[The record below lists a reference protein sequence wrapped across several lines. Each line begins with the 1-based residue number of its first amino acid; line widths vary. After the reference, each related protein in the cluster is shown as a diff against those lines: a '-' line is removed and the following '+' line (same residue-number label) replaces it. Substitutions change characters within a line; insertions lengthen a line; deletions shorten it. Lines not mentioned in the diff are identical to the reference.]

1 MTSKIEFTRKELN
14 HVAKLIGIKKP
25 RSLYTDELLDA
36 FYRCDS
42 KREVE
47 NSRKELLKLNLE
59 KIAKLQNILENDL
72 SIVKKL
78 QNRSID
84 ELREIARLRGNK
96 VSDKPNDKLTKE
108 DIIISLLKSES
119 NAVEL
124 NYMEY
129 FNNSTSND
137 IYDDEIKSKIN
148 DIRLLLS
155 RLGNIVSDR
164 KKIKKELYEIE
175 IKQNLSDNEKEK
187 IYDHLVKLVN
197 KFDKKEEYKRNNRD
211 GYYYFGIKELKILL
225 GDIDDYYYK
234 PVLVRSSFKKN
245 YEYYESR
252 GDKEKKRSVK
262 EYLYVTM
269 SYLSDL
275 INNKKNTGN
284 GWKIQINM
292 GVKFISSKDTG
303 ETRTCFVH
311 SDSEDIRSGNETVEI
326 INKLL
331 KSFLNNYQNEE
342 KILRNGTEFVF
353 ESVDLLAYHI
363 HKINLKRGKS

>member
-42 KREVE
+42 KRELE

-72 SIVKKL
+72 SIVIKL

-164 KKIKKELYEIE
+164 KKI
-175 IKQNLSDNEKEK
+175 
-187 IYDHLVKLVN
+187 
-197 KFDKKEEYKRNNRD
+197 
-211 GYYYFGIKELKILL
+211 
-225 GDIDDYYYK
+225 
-234 PVLVRSSFKKN
+234 
-245 YEYYESR
+245 
-252 GDKEKKRSVK
+252 
-262 EYLYVTM
+262 
-269 SYLSDL
+269 
-275 INNKKNTGN
+275 
-284 GWKIQINM
+284 
-292 GVKFISSKDTG
+292 
-303 ETRTCFVH
+303 
-311 SDSEDIRSGNETVEI
+311 
-326 INKLL
+326 
-331 KSFLNNYQNEE
+331 
-342 KILRNGTEFVF
+342 
-353 ESVDLLAYHI
+353 
-363 HKINLKRGKS
+363 